1 MKSLCF
7 CILSVLAVASVTSAQ
22 NTDINHI
29 RVFPSVN
36 QSVAGVFQV
45 TRLNDFNQPHYA
57 FNASEAR
64 LLCLSL
70 GVHIASKAQVETA
83 LTRGFETCRFG
94 WIDEYLAVIPRIRA
108 LINCGKNQTG
118 LVPWRASV
126 KKKFDVFCFNESD
139 PWTQLKDTAT
149 DRPLNSS
156 DVLGL
161 TNLTFSSSSPS
172 SPDTIDEAEPARS
185 VGSSKQRAGG
195 KVVLITCTCVFLLI
209 AAVIIA
215 YLKLR
220 QRFQSSDEKQQKEYI
235 ETEDWTVVTRNKE
248 SQKAVPK
255 KIRIEEMHAK

>member
-1 MKSLCF
+1 
-7 CILSVLAVASVTSAQ
+7 TSAKKKKM
-22 NTDINHI
+22 
-29 RVFPSVN
+29 N

-126 KKKFDVFCFNESD
+126 KKKFDVFCFNESGFKKLF
-139 PWTQLKDTAT
+139 TAQQLNITISLISIYIYIYILFSFKVLVFRSCCFCYFSEQHKKYSLMDCQVRSNPEFTHMCC
-149 DRPLNSS
+149 PLEEKKTKVEHIVQLFVNKCVCVAFFSS
-156 DVLGL
+156 
-161 TNLTFSSSSPS
+161 NLTQNCLSGQ
-172 SPDTIDEAEPARS
+172 T
-185 VGSSKQRAGG
+185 
-195 KVVLITCTCVFLLI
+195 
-209 AAVIIA
+209 
-215 YLKLR
+215 
-220 QRFQSSDEKQQKEYI
+220 
-235 ETEDWTVVTRNKE
+235 
-248 SQKAVPK
+248 
-255 KIRIEEMHAK
+255 

>member
-1 MKSLCF
+1 LVRSF
-7 CILSVLAVASVTSAQ
+7 RGHLSPPSPGTQ
-22 NTDINHI
+22 NMMALDPTCAHY
-29 RVFPSVN
+29 FPLPFPV
-36 QSVAGVFQV
+36 VAGVFQV

-126 KKKFDVFCFNESD
+126 KKKFDVFCFNESGFKKLF
-139 PWTQLKDTAT
+139 TAQQLNDTAT

-156 DVLGL
+156 DV
-161 TNLTFSSSSPS
+161 TFTSIVFVSFV
-172 SPDTIDEAEPARS
+172 RS
-185 VGSSKQRAGG
+185 HH
-195 KVVLITCTCVFLLI
+195 LHLCL
-209 AAVIIA
+209 
-215 YLKLR
+215 
-220 QRFQSSDEKQQKEYI
+220 SSDCSCHHCIPQ
-235 ETEDWTVVTRNKE
+235 TVSIFK
-248 SQKAVPK
+248 
-255 KIRIEEMHAK
+255 

>member
-139 PWTQLKDTAT
+139 
-149 DRPLNSS
+149 
-156 DVLGL
+156 
-161 TNLTFSSSSPS
+161 
-172 SPDTIDEAEPARS
+172 TIDEAEPARS

-215 YLKLR
+215 YLKLRR